1 MYLVSVFVD
10 RNLYVIATVDPS
22 WIYLT
27 VAFPLLIKYF
37 MIFEKKYFI
46 SPPFPIFEVYVL
58 VEFLITPRME
68 NHSTSGQPVPVLQW

>member
-22 WIYLT
+22 WICLT

-37 MIFEKKYFI
+37 MIFEKNT
-46 SPPFPIFEVYVL
+46 L
-58 VEFLITPRME
+58 FLPHFLYLKFMF
-68 NHSTSGQPVPVLQW
+68 